1 MGAVSI
7 MPRRGDW
14 TYADL
19 EQLPDD
25 GLRYELI
32 DGTLLVSPSPRLVHQ
47 RMVGHLYLR
56 LVDAC
61 TEGME
66 VLLAPFDVVLSQ
78 NTVIEPDLLVTR
90 TADLTDMNLPGPP
103 LLAVEVLSPSTR
115 LIDLNLK
122 KAKLEQAGCPSY
134 WVVDPEQPR
143 LLAWELREGA
153 YVEVADVSDEDAW
166 TSVRPFPVTI
176 CPADLVN

>member
-32 DGTLLVSPSPRLVHQ
+32 DG
-47 RMVGHLYLR
+47 
-56 LVDAC
+56 
-61 TEGME
+61 
-66 VLLAPFDVVLSQ
+66 
-78 NTVIEPDLLVTR
+78 NLLVTR
-90 TADLTDMNLPGPP
+90 TADLTDLNLPGPP
-103 LLAVEVLSPSTR
+103 RAIEVLSPSTK

-122 KAKLEQAGCPSY
+122 RARLELAGCPSY
-134 WVVDPEQPR
+134 WVVDPDGPR
-143 LLAWELREGA
+143 LRAWELRGGA
-153 YVEVADVSDEDAW
+153 YVEVADVSGEETW
-166 TSVRPFPVTI
+166 TSSQPFALTI
-176 CPADLVN
+176 CPADLIS